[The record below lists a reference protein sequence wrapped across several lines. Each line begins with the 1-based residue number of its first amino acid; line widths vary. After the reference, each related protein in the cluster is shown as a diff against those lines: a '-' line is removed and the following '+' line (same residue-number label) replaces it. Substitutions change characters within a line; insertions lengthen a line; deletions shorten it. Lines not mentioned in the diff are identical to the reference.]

1 MSVSTLYS
9 RLLLTTSLVP
19 QSSANESRGK
29 RKPDCVVWTPD
40 YESGMA
46 PTIVLGVIFNQRP
59 YPEARA
65 IEWYNRY
72 HGKAQV
78 IIIARYFNNNPNTLL
93 LEVFRRSRAVYDS
106 NKSALLLRP
115 NMPCYRAFQAVL
127 YVTNEH
133 SDSIPTSIPLTY
145 RDYFGVGNAGAGID
159 PRSRFDLPLDLIKQE
174 VKLVVAM
181 QLREQFYAAKS
192 SGAGTGK
199 LSQLP
204 AG

>member
-1 MSVSTLYS
+1 
-9 RLLLTTSLVP
+9 
-19 QSSANESRGK
+19 
-29 RKPDCVVWTPD
+29 
-40 YESGMA
+40 MA

-72 HGKAQV
+72 HGKVQV

-93 LEVFRRSRAVYDS
+93 LEVFRRSPSVYDP
-106 NKSALLLRP
+106 NKSTLLLRP

-133 SDSIPTSIPLTY
+133 IHSIPTSIPLTY
-145 RDYFGVGNAGAGID
+145 RDYFGVGNVGAGID

-174 VKLVVAM
+174 VKLVVAT
-181 QLREQFYAAKS
+181 QLREQFYAAKY
-192 SGAGTGK
+192 SGAGAGK
-199 LSQLP
+199 LPQLP
-204 AG
+204 SG